1 MNEFRSWSR
10 AGVAVLGTVVACE
23 GGTETDNPGKGE
35 TLVSFEASACKKD
48 AEVQSG
54 QSQEAL
60 VTASEYDGLRCV
72 EWEKQRGGELTIRLL
87 NVNAGCSIPWNGE
100 ASVRDDGTVELR
112 LVNTACAVALCG
124 WCIYDFSF
132 TLKGAAPPAGLP
144 IEVGQVACLGGAPE
158 WEPVI
163 VLPDDAPDS
172 GILCR
177 YANQFAYDQLLGE
190 QDRCG
195 SKFGTCGNQGGFCA
209 PTGGTTTCRDDLVCV
224 PADEASRC
232 LEPCRSDDDCT
243 PRAVS
248 ACVDGVCRLSA
259 TY

>member
-1 MNEFRSWSR
+1 LAL
-10 AGVAVLGTVVACE
+10 AGVAALGTPVACE
-23 GGTETDNPGKGE
+23 GGTETGNPGKDDS
-35 TLVSFEASACKKD
+35 LVAFDASACKKD
-48 AEVQSG
+48 AEVPSG

-72 EWEKQRGGELTIRLL
+72 EWEKQSDGKLTVRLL
-87 NVNAGCSIPWNGE
+87 NVHGGCSIPWKGE
-100 ASVRDDGTVELR
+100 AGVRDDGTVELR
-112 LVNTACAVALCG
+112 LVNPACAVALCG

-132 TLKGAAPPAGLP
+132 TLKGAPAPAGLP
-144 IEVGQVACLGGAPE
+144 LEVGQVACPGDAPE
-158 WEPVI
+158 WDPVI
-163 VLPDDAPDS
+163 VLPDDAADS

-195 SKFGTCGNQGGFCA
+195 SKFGTCGDQGGFCA
-209 PTGGTTTCRDDLVCV
+209 PAGGTTTCRDDLVCAL
-224 PADEASRC
+224 ADDASRC
-232 LEPCRSDDDCT
+232 LEPCHSDDDCT